1 MKSRILVNRGLSL
14 LTRERCLR
22 YRFLEPIYA
31 STSWD
36 PETLDAAS
44 SYVGLLHAEAESALE
59 YMVKQTLENSITVTK
74 KHATHRVLLNA
85 LMHYK
90 RHVNSLIP
98 DLRLI
103 PARRELQRNP
113 KLAVDIWDAH
123 ARSHYDRLI
132 SSNHG
137 AGVKY
142 VEKLLHPLGVVVDRE
157 RFNKISSAANLHEIA
172 DVADIGSTDLQE
184 LVALRGVAMHA
195 NLSAVATRLSRSNPR
210 EVGMRGQAA
219 ANFTLNLAK
228 KIARSAW

>member
-1 MKSRILVNRGLSL
+1 
-14 LTRERCLR
+14 
-22 YRFLEPIYA
+22 
-31 STSWD
+31 
-36 PETLDAAS
+36 
-44 SYVGLLHAEAESALE
+44 
-59 YMVKQTLENSITVTK
+59 
-74 KHATHRVLLNA
+74 
-85 LMHYK
+85 MHYK

-98 DLRLI
+98 DLKLV
-103 PARRELQRNP
+103 PARRELKKNA
-113 KLAVDIWDAH
+113 KLAADIWDSH
-123 ARSHYDRLI
+123 ARSHYDQLL

-157 RFNKISSAANLHEIA
+157 RFNKLSNAANLLEIA

-195 NLSAVATRLSRSNPR
+195 NLTAVATRLSRSNPK

-228 KIARSAW
+228 KLAIAAW